1 MNYISLCLEG
11 SRTSEFEPS
20 DRKDIMSDKVISNN
34 KGTYDLVFSINAESV
49 DMAVQVLHDMPFEEK
64 LNYLIEA

>member
-1 MNYISLCLEG
+1 M
-11 SRTSEFEPS
+11 
-20 DRKDIMSDKVISNN
+20 NN

-49 DMAVQVLHDMPFEEK
+49 DMAVQVLHEMSYEEK